1 MAAVRLFLQQN
12 PMVYVSGTGK
22 YWVKTSISGWKPQ
35 SASTTYLM
43 DPMFV
48 GDSRTA
54 SKYRQALQMVLQD
67 NGLIYRE
74 CTYSFRGDLPSDTF
88 YAGFGMQ
95 SPFVPALL
103 RDRGFQSQD
112 LGFLF
117 AAAMVVRVVAG
128 PMVARTADL
137 VRRHT
142 LLLFARALL
151 AALATIS
158 LLLTHNITGL
168 LGIALVHGQCWGQ

>member
-12 PMVYVSGTGK
+12 PMVYVSGSGK
-22 YWVKTSISGWKPQ
+22 YWVKTSINGWKPQ
-35 SASTTYLM
+35 SASATYLM

-88 YAGFGMQ
+88 N
-95 SPFVPALL
+95 
-103 RDRGFQSQD
+103 
-112 LGFLF
+112 
-117 AAAMVVRVVAG
+117 
-128 PMVARTADL
+128 
-137 VRRHT
+137 
-142 LLLFARALL
+142 LL
-151 AALATIS
+151 AKATGWNRRTGPRTSLSIS
-158 LLLTHNITGL
+158 
-168 LGIALVHGQCWGQ
+168 C